1 MRIIL
6 CGFGVVGQS
15 FAKLLES
22 RSEDLYA
29 RYGLKPRIV
38 GVFDRNGSA
47 TDPSGL
53 DASRLIDVKKKYGS
67 VNRYS
72 DTENNTSGTEIINN
86 LEAEVLIE
94 TTESNY
100 KDAEPGM
107 THIVDAMKRGMHV
120 ISVNKGPLALA
131 FPSLMEI
138 AEYNHVLFR
147 FSGTV
152 GGGTPILDFA
162 KNSISGIEIINDLE
176 AEVLIETTESN
187 YKDAEPGMTH
197 IVNAMKR
204 GMHVISVNKGP
215 LALAFPSLMEI
226 AAYNQ
231 VLFRFSGTVGGG
243 TPILDFA
250 KNSLKGERIVSF
262 YGILNGT
269 TNYILTNMANGMSF
283 NDALDDAKQKGY
295 VEADESLDLDGLDAA
310 AKLVILANWI
320 MGMKVVM
327 SDIKRT
333 GIRKIDS
340 ADIKRAAEKNSA
352 IKLIASCNKELT
364 VAPKEIPTVDPLC
377 VSGTLNAISFTSEH
391 SGTQTII
398 GRGAGGIETASSIL
412 RDLIDI
418 RNESTKT

>member
-47 TDPSGL
+47 IDPSGL
-53 DASRLIDVKKKYGS
+53 DTNRLIDIKKKYNS
-67 VNRYS
+67 VKYS
-72 DTENNTSGTEIINN
+72 DT
-86 LEAEVLIE
+86 
-94 TTESNY
+94 
-100 KDAEPGM
+100 
-107 THIVDAMKRGMHV
+107 
-120 ISVNKGPLALA
+120 
-131 FPSLMEI
+131 
-138 AEYNHVLFR
+138 
-147 FSGTV
+147 
-152 GGGTPILDFA
+152 
-162 KNSISGIEIINDLE
+162 KNSTSGIEIINDLE

-197 IVNAMKR
+197 IINAMKR

-226 AAYNQ
+226 ATYNQ

-250 KNSLKGERIVSF
+250 KNSLRGERIVSF

-283 NDALDDAKQKGY
+283 DDALDDAKRRGY

-320 MGMKVVM
+320 IGMKVTM
-327 SDIKRT
+327 PDIKRT
-333 GIRKIDS
+333 GIRNIDS
-340 ADIKRAAEKNSA
+340 DDIKHAAEKNCA
-352 IKLIASCNKELT
+352 VKLIASCNKELI
-364 VAPKEIPTVDPLC
+364 VAPREIATDEPLC

>member
-38 GVFDRNGSA
+38 GVFDRKGGAN
-47 TDPSGL
+47 DPSGL
-53 DASRLIDVKKKYGS
+53 DTSKLIDVKKKYGS

-72 DTENNTSGTEIINN
+72 GAFDNTSGTQNINN

-94 TTESNY
+94 ATESNY

-107 THIVDAMKRGMHV
+107 THIIDAMKRGMHV

-131 FPSLMEI
+131 FPSLMEL
-138 AEYNHVLFR
+138 ADYNHVLFR

-162 KNSISGIEIINDLE
+162 KNSL
-176 AEVLIETTESN
+176 
-187 YKDAEPGMTH
+187 
-197 IVNAMKR
+197 R
-204 GMHVISVNKGP
+204 
-215 LALAFPSLMEI
+215 
-226 AAYNQ
+226 
-231 VLFRFSGTVGGG
+231 
-243 TPILDFA
+243 
-250 KNSLKGERIVSF
+250 GERIVSF
-262 YGILNGT
+262 DGILNGT
-269 TNYILTNMANGMSF
+269 TNYILTNMADGMSF
-283 NDALDDAKQKGY
+283 DDALDDAKKKGY

-320 MGMKVVM
+320 MGMKVTM
-327 SDIKRT
+327 PDIKRT
-333 GIRKIDS
+333 GIRNVDS
-340 ADIKRAAEKNSA
+340 DEIKHATEKNCA
-352 IKLIASCNKELT
+352 IKLIASCNKELI
-364 VAPKEIPTVDPLC
+364 VAPKAIAADDPLC
-377 VSGTLNAISFTSEH
+377 VSGTLNAISFTSEQ